1 LKLILRLLICFTLI
15 AMMISAVNA
24 QLPTLL
30 WSDPVDTLDIALS
43 KDGRYVVSAVYDS
56 VGDSLQVRFHGRS
69 SGTPIWTY
77 SAERALTWIV
87 TLFSQPHV
95 FVESRGFGKVYLLYG
110 KPSLQ

>member
-1 LKLILRLLICFTLI
+1 MKLILRLLVCFTLI
-15 AMMISAVNA
+15 TMMVSSVNA
-24 QLPTLL
+24 QPYTIL
-30 WSDPVDTLDIALS
+30 WTDDVHTNDIALS
-43 KDGRYVVSAVYDS
+43 KDGQYVALVRPLADS
-56 VGDSLQVRFHGRS
+56 GELRFYSRS